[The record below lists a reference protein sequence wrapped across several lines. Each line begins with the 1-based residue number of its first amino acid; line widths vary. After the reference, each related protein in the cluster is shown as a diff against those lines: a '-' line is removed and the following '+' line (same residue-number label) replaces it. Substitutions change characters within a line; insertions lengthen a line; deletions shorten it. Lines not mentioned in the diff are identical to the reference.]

1 MQNNKSGISFIEILV
16 VLLLISIMTS
26 FVIPRMFTNRSG
38 MTKKRFFSDF
48 STLIADTVFQ
58 SILSKK
64 VHQIFFDFDHHKII
78 VKQHN
83 PKIDEKKKEAQ
94 FENVPSNTFNSQIA
108 LPQDFRI
115 RNFFIE
121 KNDEIKPGSKTLDAW
136 FYIMPDG
143 TSQAVTINIDDDSD
157 GQESKFSIV
166 INPFYSQA
174 TLYDAFQKP

>member
-16 VLLLISIMTS
+16 LLLLISIMTS
-26 FVIPRMFTNRSG
+26 FVIPRLFTNRAG

-58 SILSKK
+58 SIINKK
-64 VHQIFFDFDHHKII
+64 VYQVFFDFDHHQVI

-94 FENVPSNTFNSQIA
+94 FESVPKNLFNSQIY
-108 LPQDFRI
+108 LPESFRI

-121 KNDEIKPGSKTLDAW
+121 KNDEIKPGAKTNDAW
-136 FYIMPDG
+136 FYIMADG
-143 TSQAVTINIDDDSD
+143 TSQPVIINIDDDSD
-157 GQESKFSIV
+157 GHEVKFSIS

-174 TLYDAFQKP
+174 TLHDTFQKP

>member
-1 MQNNKSGISFIEILV
+1 MQNKKSGISFIEILV

-26 FVIPRMFTNRSG
+26 FVIPRMFTNRAG

-58 SILSKK
+58 SIITKK
-64 VHQIFFDFDHHKII
+64 VHQIFFDFDHHQVI

-94 FENVPSNTFNSQIA
+94 FEAVPKNIFNSKIVF
-108 LPQDFRI
+108 PEEFKV

-121 KNDEIKPGSKTLDAW
+121 KNDEIKAGSKTNNAW

-143 TSQAVTINIDDDSD
+143 TSQPVIINIDDDSD
-157 GQESKFSIV
+157 GQEAKFSIS

-174 TLYDAFQKP
+174 TLHDTFQKP